1 MKWCNMAHGC
11 MVYTEC
17 AETAAVSCGTRHVT
31 TKQRCKHST
40 LMDIQKMRY
49 KKEEAS
55 HLFRIACDMSTVSLL
70 KTREQCYTKAI
81 SGKVNSC
88 WSMED
93 CSRTEPVL
101 RGSLWWHSQ
110 AWCPSFSQWVVLTFT
125 PVFWWVV
132 LPVFWW
138 VVLPCVLVGCF
149 TLCFGGLFYL
159 VSWWVV
165 LPVFWWVVLPCVLVG
180 CFTCVLRNSYCQ
192 DLDSVLCVK
201 VKHQLTR
208 LLASV
213 ISSNRSTVASAHH
226 HSITEIRPIAPDRC
240 LGSQQCL
247 SEIKQWT
254 ESSS

>member
-1 MKWCNMAHGC
+1 
-11 MVYTEC
+11 
-17 AETAAVSCGTRHVT
+17 
-31 TKQRCKHST
+31 
-40 LMDIQKMRY
+40 
-49 KKEEAS
+49 
-55 HLFRIACDMSTVSLL
+55 
-70 KTREQCYTKAI
+70 
-81 SGKVNSC
+81 
-88 WSMED
+88 MED

-149 TLCFGGLFYL
+149 T
-159 VSWWVV
+159 
-165 LPVFWWVVLPCVLVG
+165 
-180 CFTCVLRNSYCQ
+180 CVLRNSYCQ
-192 DLDSVLCVK
+192 DLDSVQCVK

-226 HSITEIRPIAPDRC
+226 HSITEIRPIAPDLC